1 MNYSVIKLI
10 SSLLVWYSGTWC
22 VVSRGNFVFV
32 DIDDVNFVINYDF
45 PGQIEDY
52 VHRIGRTGRAK
63 KLGTA
68 FRYVFGLLRN
78 LVILTEFTNC
88 YI

>member
-1 MNYSVIKLI
+1 M
-10 SSLLVWYSGTWC
+10 TC
-22 VVSRGNFVFV
+22 GNFVFV

-63 KLGTA
+63 KTGTA
-68 FRYVFGLLRN
+68 FR
-78 LVILTEFTNC
+78 
-88 YI
+88 

>member
-1 MNYSVIKLI
+1 M
-10 SSLLVWYSGTWC
+10 
-22 VVSRGNFVFV
+22 SRGNFVFV

-68 FRYVFGLLRN
+68 FRYVFGPRGEPRYN
-78 LVILTEFTNC
+78 GGF
-88 YI
+88 Y